1 MFGWSKHSQTYIG
14 DGTFNISILVIF
26 LSFSHSFKSNVWRT
40 NLFYI
45 LFLGWLL
52 TNGKDM
58 AYLNQI
64 AVFSFIC
71 LLCNVYGFINFE
83 NLEPSNAKEILFQ
96 LGSKLKSLG
105 KNYNSDNLEKMSLYN
120 LSWSE

>member
-1 MFGWSKHSQTYIG
+1 
-14 DGTFNISILVIF
+14 
-26 LSFSHSFKSNVWRT
+26 
-40 NLFYI
+40 
-45 LFLGWLL
+45 
-52 TNGKDM
+52 M

-105 KNYNSDNLEKMSLYN
+105 KNYNADNLETISLI
-120 LSWSE
+120 SENKPK

>member
-1 MFGWSKHSQTYIG
+1 
-14 DGTFNISILVIF
+14 
-26 LSFSHSFKSNVWRT
+26 
-40 NLFYI
+40 
-45 LFLGWLL
+45 
-52 TNGKDM
+52 M

-105 KNYNSDNLEKMSLYN
+105 KNYNSDNLETISLI
-120 LSWSE
+120 SENKPK